1 MKLQKAV
8 NVLKKQGGI
17 HVRKMARLGLIF
29 CILALISFTV
39 HSAEAVGF
47 VVGHSDLKPTL
58 IMPAGEIMTATPK
71 LQWKMNW
78 VKESNPQ
85 PSPYPQRLELTVI
98 IYHND
103 RPVWES
109 QPISGVAGQS
119 LYELQLPAGV
129 VGPGNGPAE
138 DFVWQ
143 VVAQFYNGTTPG
155 RKSVSDMKLFQIR
168 GGCAVTMLVM
178 KYQDGPPDPQKN
190 HGFFKL
196 SSVSDAL
203 LSAYSKQ
210 NPQLLLAQ
218 CRTAGNG
225 ECTARFAICPV
236 APASARVAEAL
247 WDAASP
253 VTWRIEKAGHRF
265 YKSAYIGRTGKVEV
279 DLVGN

>member
-1 MKLQKAV
+1 M
-8 NVLKKQGGI
+8 
-17 HVRKMARLGLIF
+17 RKMTSVGLF
-29 CILALISFTV
+29 FFILALISFTV

-58 IMPAGEIMTATPK
+58 IMPAGEIVTTTPT

-85 PSPYPQRLELTVI
+85 LSPSSQRLEFTVI
-98 IYHND
+98 IYHKD

-109 QPISGVAGQS
+109 QPIPGVAGQS
-119 LYELQLPAGV
+119 VYELQLPAGV
-129 VGPGNGPAE
+129 IGPGAGSAE

-143 VVAQFYNGTTPG
+143 VIAQFYNGTTAG
-155 RKSVSDMKLFQIR
+155 RKSVSDMKLFQVR
-168 GGCAVTMLVM
+168 GGCVVPMRTM
-178 KYQDGPPDPQKN
+178 KYQDGPPDPRKN

-196 SSVSDAL
+196 IFASDVL

-210 NPQLLLAQ
+210 NPQLLMAQ

-225 ECTARFAICPV
+225 ECTARFTICPV
-236 APASARVAEAL
+236 TPSSAKVAEAL

-253 VTWRIEKAGHRF
+253 VSWRIEKAGHRV
-265 YKSAYIGRTGKVEV
+265 YNSAYRSQTGKVEV
-279 DLVGN
+279 ELVDN

>member
-1 MKLQKAV
+1 M
-8 NVLKKQGGI
+8 
-17 HVRKMARLGLIF
+17 RKMTRMGLLF

-58 IMPAGEIMTATPK
+58 IMPAGEIVTATPK

-85 PSPYPQRLELTVI
+85 LSPSPQRLEFIVI
-98 IYHND
+98 IYHKD

-109 QPISGVAGQS
+109 EPIPGVVGQS
-119 LYELQLPAGV
+119 VYELQLPAGV
-129 VGPGNGPAE
+129 IGPGAGPAE

-143 VVAQFYNGTTPG
+143 VIAQFYNGTTVG
-155 RKSVSDMKLFQIR
+155 RKSVSDMKLFQVR
-168 GGCAVTMLVM
+168 GGCAVPMRTM
-178 KYQDGPPDPQKN
+178 KYQDGPPDPLKN
-190 HGFFKL
+190 HGFFTLTIEKD
-196 SSVSDAL
+196 VL

-210 NPQLLLAQ
+210 NQQLLLAQ
-218 CRTAGNG
+218 CRTTGNG

-236 APASARVAEAL
+236 APLSARVAETL

-253 VTWRIEKAGHRF
+253 VTWRIEKSGNRF
-265 YKSAYIGRTGKVEV
+265 YKSAFISRTGKVEV
-279 DLVGN
+279 YLVGN